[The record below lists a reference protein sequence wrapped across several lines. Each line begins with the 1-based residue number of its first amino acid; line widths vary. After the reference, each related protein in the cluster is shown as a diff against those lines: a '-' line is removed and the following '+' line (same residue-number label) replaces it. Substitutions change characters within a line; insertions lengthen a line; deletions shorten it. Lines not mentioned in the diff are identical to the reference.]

1 MTIESGL
8 LNSAQNCPK
17 SPALIVSQLGI
28 VLLSNHN
35 DDTSLK
41 VFKVDYLDATENEL
55 QLLKIA
61 LRIVVWGW
69 VLETSL

>member
-1 MTIESGL
+1 M
-8 LNSAQNCPK
+8 
-17 SPALIVSQLGI
+17 

-35 DDTSLK
+35 ENTSLK